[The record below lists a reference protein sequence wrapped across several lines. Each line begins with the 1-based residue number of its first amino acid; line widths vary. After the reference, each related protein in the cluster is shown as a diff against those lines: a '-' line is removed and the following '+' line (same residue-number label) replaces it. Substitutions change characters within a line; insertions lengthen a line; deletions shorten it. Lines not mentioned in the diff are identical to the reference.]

1 MERGTQLLQEKCD
14 LLKKEIA
21 EYEKG
26 PKTVPA
32 SEHVL
37 ALQEA
42 RRKMA
47 TMVSVSNPK
56 DRREIP
62 SAGDTLRFLQSFLT
76 LDWILSDRLRL
87 TFAHLVVDCSTK

>member
-1 MERGTQLLQEKCD
+1 MERGTQLLQEKCN

-47 TMVSVSNPK
+47 TMVSVRMLRA
-56 DRREIP
+56 RRHVA
-62 SAGDTLRFLQSFLT
+62 SLAGFFSLG
-76 LDWILSDRLRL
+76 LD
-87 TFAHLVVDCSTK
+87 FQ